1 MGNMKVIL
9 LKNVAKIGQKGDIK
23 EVKEGYVRNMLLPR
37 GLAKIASPADVANA
51 VKVIQMSK
59 ENEEARTREIGK
71 MFDSISGKIVS
82 IREKASEKGHLFAQ
96 IGLDKVVSA
105 INTQLGV
112 KVESAWVSAPEHLKE
127 VGQHKIGLHYK
138 NKKGEVILEV
148 AGL

>member
-1 MGNMKVIL
+1 MKVIL
-9 LKNVAKIGQKGDIK
+9 LKNVSKIGQKGEIK
-23 EVKEGYVRNMLLPR
+23 DLKEGYVRNMLLPR

-51 VKVIQMSK
+51 VKAVQISK
-59 ENEEARTREIGK
+59 EHEEARTREIGK
-71 MFDSISGKIVS
+71 MFSDISGKIVT

-96 IGLDKVVSA
+96 VGIDKIVDA
-105 INTQLGV
+105 INTQLNI

-138 NKKGEVILEV
+138 NKKGEIILEV